1 MKSLGLFLL
10 IIVSVSC
17 GSIRV
22 NYDYDKDTDFSN
34 YSTYN
39 YYPDMLTGLSELDNK
54 RLLNAVD
61 TEMRLKGIRFSE
73 DPDFLV
79 NIESSS
85 FQAPRNNNVGVGL
98 GGTGRNVGGG
108 ISVGIPVGQPNLERK
123 IRFDFVDANKDML
136 FWQAISESSFK
147 EDVSPEVRDQRLKA
161 LVTKVFSKYP
171 PK

>member
-10 IIVSVSC
+10 IIVSGSC

-79 NIESSS
+79 NIESRS

-98 GGTGRNVGGG
+98 GGTGR
-108 ISVGIPVGQPNLERK
+108 
-123 IRFDFVDANKDML
+123 
-136 FWQAISESSFK
+136 
-147 EDVSPEVRDQRLKA
+147 
-161 LVTKVFSKYP
+161 
-171 PK
+171 